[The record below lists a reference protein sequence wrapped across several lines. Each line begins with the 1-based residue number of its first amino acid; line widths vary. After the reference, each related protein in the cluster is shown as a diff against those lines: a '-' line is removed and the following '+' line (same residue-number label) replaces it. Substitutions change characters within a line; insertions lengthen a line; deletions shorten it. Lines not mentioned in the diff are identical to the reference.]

1 MAKKKTVNIKN
12 MREIAEAAKS
22 RGLDNKQSA
31 EKGEKGAK
39 EKGKRKATS
48 RRSKEKALQRKRL
61 VWGVYSSSMKEE
73 ARFPYDQ
80 RAEAEK
86 KVKQLAA
93 KTAKTYFIQPI
104 KELIVEAPAAGD
116 KDKSKDKEKQKAK
129 E

>member
-1 MAKKKTVNIKN
+1 MRTAMARKTPSRLQ
-12 MREIAEAAKS
+12 MRKDVEAAEAKEAAEGKKS
-22 RGLDNKQSA
+22 
-31 EKGEKGAK
+31 GEKAPK
-39 EKGKRKATS
+39 EKKAKRKATS

-86 KVKQLAA
+86 KVKALAA

-104 KELIVEAPAAGD
+104 KELI
-116 KDKSKDKEKQKAK
+116 
-129 E
+129 